1 MRPVLDETPA
11 RSTVSWPGLRPGH
24 QRLGGRRAVVAATAT
39 TLCASLPVYLVG
51 ALAVQ
56 IRRTLG
62 FGPTTLGV
70 AAGLYFVAA
79 AASSVPLS
87 RVSERI
93 GGATVLRLGA
103 LIEGLVLVALGLG
116 SRDVASLAALL
127 VVAGVV
133 AGWISPASY
142 LFLARSVRP
151 SRQGR
156 AFGVNQAAVPLAPL
170 LGGLAVPTIALSV
183 GWRWAFVLAG
193 VLGVLA
199 SRLVPDPGPER
210 PVRGWR
216 GRREAADRS
225 TLRLVPL
232 VLLSV
237 ALGLGMFEAS
247 GLVTFLSSGAVALH
261 LGAGTAGYLV
271 AGCSLGA
278 VLVRLLLGALVDRR
292 PGDHFGVVAT
302 IMALGALAI
311 GALAAVASQGLADAW
326 ALAAVPAVAIGW
338 GWNAVFNFAV
348 VRSHPLAPARATGVT
363 DVGARL
369 GGMLGPVVTG
379 LVIAHLSYPAG
390 WLVLAVVAGLAAAM
404 VVAGRALMAR
414 TPPDSALRPTTA
426 QPAACSGAP

>member
-1 MRPVLDETPA
+1 MNPTDSRSSRQRP
-11 RSTVSWPGLRPGH
+11 
-24 QRLGGRRAVVAATAT
+24 GGRRAVVAATAA

-56 IRRTLG
+56 IRHSLHFGPSTLG
-62 FGPTTLGV
+62 LV
-70 AAGLYFVAA
+70 AGLYFVAA

-87 RVSERI
+87 RVSERV

-103 LIEGLVLVALGLG
+103 LLEGLVLVALGLG

-151 SRQGR
+151 GRQGR

-170 LGGLAVPTIALSV
+170 LGGLAVPIIALSV

-193 VLGVLA
+193 ALGVLA
-199 SRLVPDPGPER
+199 SRLVPDAGPER
-210 PVRGWR
+210 PVRAWR
-216 GRREAADRS
+216 RQREAADRS
-225 TLRLVPL
+225 SLRLAPL

-278 VLVRLLLGALVDRR
+278 VLVRLALGALVDRR

-302 IMALGALAI
+302 IMAIGALAI

-338 GWNAVFNFAV
+338 GWNAVFNYAV
-348 VRSHPLAPARATGVT
+348 VRSHPDAPARATGVT

-379 LVIAHLSYPAG
+379 VVIARLSYPAG
-390 WLVLAVVAGLAAAM
+390 WLVLAAVAALAASM
-404 VVAGRALMAR
+404 VVAGRALLAR
-414 TPPDSALRPTTA
+414 TPTPSTWPTTTDCPTTA
-426 QPAACSGAP
+426 RPAASSGAP